1 MNRLELSQTLEK
13 RIGWKQPSATSIV
26 IDDDNLV
33 SESGRY
39 FQNEH
44 SFVKVSLIKDI
55 IEKANAN
62 DAELNIELSD
72 LRKQV
77 VLLVV
82 DEAFSGQNVNNLDLE
97 TSIET
102 LDAAISKRMAM
113 KIGELLTATTRSN
126 RVERISKEALQM
138 FFFDING
145 DPNFPNKLSI
155 AESYAKELDYLK
167 DMFNTEKMLDVNTLG
182 NNRDFLRGENVRFY

>member
-13 RIGWKQPSATSIV
+13 RIGWKQPSASSIV

-182 NNRDFLRGENVRFY
+182 NNRNFLTSENLRFY

>member
-1 MNRLELSQTLEK
+1 M
-13 RIGWKQPSATSIV
+13 
-26 IDDDNLV
+26 
-33 SESGRY
+33 
-39 FQNEH
+39 
-44 SFVKVSLIKDI
+44 
-55 IEKANAN
+55 
-62 DAELNIELSD
+62 
-72 LRKQV
+72 
-77 VLLVV
+77 VV